1 MTDKKMSD
9 KKYPVT
15 MTRKEIE
22 VITSIIDCYIDSCVA
37 NRYIIPD
44 SDILLPLNLRFKYII
59 PDSDILLP
67 LNLRFK
73 YRITEIKEEEA
84 FAEIMNKGIKK

>member
-1 MTDKKMSD
+1 MTDKNMSD

-22 VITSIIDCYIDSCVA
+22 VITSIIDCYIDSCVQ
-37 NRYIIPD
+37 NHYRIPD
-44 SDILLPLNLRFKYII
+44 SDMLLPLNLR
-59 PDSDILLP
+59 L
-67 LNLRFK
+67 K

>member
-1 MTDKKMSD
+1 MTD

-15 MTRKEIE
+15 MTKKEIE

-44 SDILLPLNLRFKYII
+44 SDMLLPLNLR
-59 PDSDILLP
+59 L
-67 LNLRFK
+67 K

-84 FAEIMNKGIKK
+84 FAKIMNMGIKK

>member
-15 MTRKEIE
+15 MTKKEIE

-44 SDILLPLNLRFKYII
+44 SDILLPLNLR
-59 PDSDILLP
+59 L
-67 LNLRFK
+67 K

-84 FAEIMNKGIKK
+84 FAKIMNKGIKK

>member
-15 MTRKEIE
+15 MTKKEIE

-44 SDILLPLNLRFKYII
+44 SDILLPLNLR
-59 PDSDILLP
+59 L
-67 LNLRFK
+67 K

-84 FAEIMNKGIKK
+84 FAKIMNMGIKK

>member
-1 MTDKKMSD
+1 MSDKKMSD

-22 VITSIIDCYIDSCVA
+22 VITSIIDSYINSCVA

-44 SDILLPLNLRFKYII
+44 SNILLPLNLR
-59 PDSDILLP
+59 L
-67 LNLRFK
+67 K